1 RWTKDNIDSDH
12 PRAFAG
18 FDSYQRQ
25 SSYHHKDASY
35 IRLKNLE
42 VAYDL
47 SSVNW
52 ISNNLFKKCR
62 IYLRSRNL
70 FTLDYVKI
78 FDPEVPYAADYSRGS
93 RAKYYPQ
100 LITYSA
106 G

>member
-1 RWTKDNIDSDH
+1 AMLQGQTNAMTVLMFNDGGGKPVEIFNERWTKDNIDSDH

-47 SSVNW
+47 SSVHW

-70 FTLDYVKI
+70 FTLDY
-78 FDPEVPYAADYSRGS
+78 
-93 RAKYYPQ
+93 
-100 LITYSA
+100 
-106 G
+106 